1 MFKRLL
7 HFLPGLLGLV
17 LFIAAM
23 AFLHHLLK
31 QYRYSEIVN
40 ALRGIP
46 SQALAFAIL
55 LTITAYAALT
65 LYDKMACIYVGNPL
79 PYRRV
84 ALVSYVGYAFANS
97 VGLANIAG
105 GSIRF
110 RFYTAWGF
118 APIDTTKIVLFCG
131 LSLWLGLGLLTG
143 ILLCWIP
150 DKIALQ
156 LGLNEALLR
165 PIGIAVLAGLL
176 FYAILCLVRRKPLSI
191 RGMELAL
198 PSPHVMVGQIALG
211 SADWL
216 LCAAVLYVLL
226 PDSAHIPFSLF
237 VAVFML
243 GHCIGNLSQVP
254 GGLGVFELTMLRA
267 LEGTAPQDKL
277 LGSLL
282 AFRAIYYLLPLVGA
296 TAVLAVH
303 ELTIQRKQIRQL
315 GRALSAWVPPVVP
328 QVLVFSTFFAG
339 VVLLLSGALPPSKD
353 RLMWL
358 RDFIPLTAVEA
369 SHFLGSVIGMGLLIL
384 ARGLQ
389 RRLDAAYWFAAL
401 LLAAAMITSIF
412 KGFNYEESIVLG
424 LMLLALLPARRHFY
438 RKASLLSEPFTTSW
452 VVAIVLVLAM
462 SIWLGM
468 FAHRHEEY
476 AQDMWWTFTLNE
488 SAPRFLRASIGA
500 ACVALMVSIAQLLRQ
515 AEYEPIPPMPA
526 ELDHVRSIVESSP
539 HAYSWLVMLGDKQLL
554 PGPTGQSFL
563 MFGVEGRSWIALRE
577 PIGPEEDYPDLLWR
591 FRELVDHHG
600 GWTVFYQISPRHLN
614 LYIDLGLALIKIGEE
629 AFVTLSEFT
638 TEGRH
643 QRDLRQAVN
652 RLEHEKGAWELLPA
666 GSASGMVNELKAVSD
681 AWLADRPGGE
691 KGFSLGF
698 FNESYLNRT
707 PLCAVRIDGRL
718 VAFAN
723 VQMSGGKEELTVDL
737 MRHLPDAPA
746 GVMDYLF
753 VKLME
758 WGREQGFRRFNL
770 GMTPLAGLD
779 GHALG
784 PMWNR
789 IGGMLYR
796 HGEHFYNFKGLRQYK
811 QKFHPKWEPRYLAT
825 PGGLITPR
833 VLVDLAALIG
843 RKRVRDIRW
852 EMRHAKRENKIIRNA
867 E

>member
-1 MFKRLL
+1 MFKRIL
-7 HFLPGLLGLV
+7 HFLPALLGLI
-17 LFIAAM
+17 LFVAAM

-31 QYRYSEIVN
+31 QYKYSEIVN

-46 SQALAFAIL
+46 GRALTAATL
-55 LTITAYAALT
+55 LTITAYLALT
-65 LYDKMACIYVGNPL
+65 FYDKMACIYVGNPL

-118 APIDTTKIVLFCG
+118 SPLDTTKIVLFCG
-131 LSLWLGLGLLTG
+131 FSLWMGLGLLTG

-150 DKIALQ
+150 EPIAVQ
-156 LGLNEALLR
+156 LGLNEAMLR
-165 PIGIAVLAGLL
+165 PIGIAVLAVLL
-176 FYAILCLVRRKPLSI
+176 FYSILCLFRRRPLSI
-191 RGMELAL
+191 RGMELTVPGPGL
-198 PSPHVMVGQIALG
+198 MVGQFALA

-216 LCAAVLYVLL
+216 LCAAVLYTLL
-226 PDSAHIPFSLF
+226 PKSAHISFPLF

-254 GGLGVFELTMLRA
+254 GGVGVFEGTMLLA
-267 LEGTAPQDKL
+267 LKGTAANDKL

-282 AFRAIYYLLPLVGA
+282 AFRAIYYILPLIGA

-339 VVLLLSGALPPSKD
+339 VVLLLSGATPPSRD

-358 RDFIPLTAVEA
+358 RDYIPLPVVEA

-389 RRLDAAYWFAAL
+389 RRLDAAYWLTAL
-401 LLAAAMITSIF
+401 LLGVAMVTSIF
-412 KGFNYEESIVLG
+412 KGFNYEEAIVLA

-452 VVAIVLVLAM
+452 VVAIVLVLAT

-468 FAHRHEEY
+468 FAHRHEQY
-476 AQDMWWTFTLNE
+476 AQDLWWHFTFNA

-500 ACVALMVSIAQLLRQ
+500 ACVALVVSVTQLLRQ

-539 HAYSWLVMLGDKQLL
+539 HTYPWLVMLGDKQLL

-563 MFGVEGRSWIALRE
+563 MFGVEGRSWVALRE
-577 PIGPEEDYPDLLWR
+577 PVGLEEDYPDLLWR

-614 LYIDLGLALIKIGEE
+614 LYIDLGLALMKIGEE
-629 AFVTLSEFT
+629 AFVALSEFGI
-638 TEGRH
+638 EGRR
-643 QRDLRQAVN
+643 QRDFRQAIN
-652 RLEHEKGAWELLPA
+652 RIEHDKGSWELLPA
-666 GSASGMVNELKAVSD
+666 GAASSMIGELKTVSD
-681 AWLADRPGGE
+681 AWLGGRPGGE

-707 PLCAVRIDGRL
+707 PLCVVRVDGRL

-723 VQMSGGKEELTVDL
+723 VQASGGKEELTVDL

-753 VKLME
+753 VKLML
-758 WGREQGFRRFNL
+758 WGREQGFERFNL
-770 GMTPLAGLD
+770 GMTPLAGLE

-811 QKFHPKWEPRYLAT
+811 EKFHPKWEPRYLAT

-833 VLVDLAALIG
+833 VLVDLASLIG
-843 RKRVRDIRW
+843 RKRIRDERW
-852 EMRHAKRENKIIRNA
+852 EMRRARRGKKLIAKGK
-867 E
+867 